1 MVLIGSDGMVDT
13 TSMKAEGFVQE
24 AKGRLKDTV
33 GAISGDAAMQAG
45 GKIDQLG
52 GRAKHEFADLY
63 DANESRLEAVA
74 AFIQERP
81 FVALG
86 IVSLVGLVIG
96 RLFFRKRG

>member
-1 MVLIGSDGMVDT
+1 MVDT
-13 TSMKAEGFVQE
+13 TAMKAEGFVQE
-24 AKGRLKDTV
+24 AKGRVKDAV
-33 GAISGDAAMQAG
+33 GALSGDAAMQAG

-63 DANESRLEAVA
+63 DANESRLEAVT

-96 RLFFRKRG
+96 RLIFRKRS